1 MFTRLKATELRQA
14 LDHAPAV
21 VLLGPRQ
28 IGKTTLA
35 LQVSSPQDQYLDLE
49 SPEDRNKLSNVEAYL
64 SSRQDRLMVLDEVQ
78 RLPTLF
84 EPLRGLIDRAR
95 RAALH
100 NPAQRRDGLYLLLG
114 SASLDLIQHSSETLA
129 GRIAFVELSGL
140 HRLELPPE
148 LWTTAWQRGGF
159 PDSLTA
165 RSDATSLQWRRN
177 FIRTYLEREL
187 SQFAPRMAAETLRRV
202 WTMLAHLHGSTVN
215 AAQLARNLELDTRTI
230 NSYLDLLSDLLLLR
244 KLPPWH
250 SNAGKRLVKMP
261 KVYIRDS
268 GILHAL
274 LGISDMEMLLSHP
287 VVGNSWEGHVIES
300 LLAVAPAE
308 VQASYYRTHAGAE
321 IDLLLTWPDGTHWA
335 IEVKRSTTPKVER
348 GFHSACADLQPAKKW
363 VVYPGTESYALADS
377 DIQAMPLEQAMQ
389 ALSQQQT

>member
-159 PDSLTA
+159 PDSVTT
-165 RSDATSLQWRRN
+165 RSDATGLQWRHNWHATWSCSTCRGLT
-177 FIRTYLEREL
+177 FCERV
-187 SQFAPRMAAETLRRV
+187 LRLK
-202 WTMLAHLHGSTVN
+202 THA
-215 AAQLARNLELDTRTI
+215 I
-230 NSYLDLLSDLLLLR
+230 LDLM
-244 KLPPWH
+244 
-250 SNAGKRLVKMP
+250 RL
-261 KVYIRDS
+261 
-268 GILHAL
+268 
-274 LGISDMEMLLSHP
+274 IS
-287 VVGNSWEGHVIES
+287 
-300 LLAVAPAE
+300 
-308 VQASYYRTHAGAE
+308 
-321 IDLLLTWPDGTHWA
+321 
-335 IEVKRSTTPKVER
+335 
-348 GFHSACADLQPAKKW
+348 
-363 VVYPGTESYALADS
+363 YP
-377 DIQAMPLEQAMQ
+377 
-389 ALSQQQT
+389 